1 MKKFGLNTLVIG
13 VLSFISGWL
22 GWWEWDFVV
31 IAFLVAFIVN
41 DTSVKSSAAAL
52 LVISTIWIAVAMMNM
67 IGNEMRLVNMVK
79 GIVNISSA
87 NILLFITVTIG
98 GLVAGFA
105 AMTGSLARDA
115 FLPNRNRKGE
125 RI

>member
-125 RI
+125 RV

>member
-22 GWWEWDFVV
+22 GWWEWDFAA

-41 DTSVKSSAAAL
+41 DTNGKSYAAAFS
-52 LVISTIWIAVAMMNM
+52 VISIMWYTVATINMM
-67 IGNEMRLVNMVK
+67 GNEMRLANMVK
-79 GIVNISSA
+79 EILKISSVDTL
-87 NILLFITVTIG
+87 IFITAFIG
-98 GLVAGFA
+98 SLVAGFA

-115 FLPNRNRKGE
+115 FLPKRNRKGE
-125 RI
+125 RV